1 MNWTELRQQRLGELA
16 TRKLPVKVEL
26 PPLPHVVSQV
36 CQRANDPH
44 CTAQDLAILLEKD
57 MALTC
62 DILKHVNSAANGLR
76 NKSSTAR
83 KALTMLGVAKT
94 RLFLITTVLEQN
106 MQKSKSPILQTRR
119 FCDTALERALLAK
132 EIAGRLK
139 QDTDLAFA
147 AALLQDFVVPAVS
160 VAKLSHYRQF
170 ASQLATTGGSLNQL
184 EQQAF
189 GWSHADCAAR
199 LMLCWGFPDDLI
211 CCVLLHHQLDDI
223 WGNDQIKNSPLV
235 AVSLSSLLPSHLEP
249 SIAPISKLASFTRDH
264 LGLELAA
271 LAETVHQQLEA
282 QHVDVHEYQTLHMTI
297 QQSPGLLLSPDKL
310 STSALV
316 DVAAGIAAVQS
327 PINTD
332 RELVET
338 F

>member
-1 MNWTELRQQRLGELA
+1 MNWTELRQQHLGELA
-16 TRKLPVKVEL
+16 TSKLPVKVEL

-57 MALTC
+57 VALTC

-94 RLFLITTVLEQN
+94 RLFLVTTVLEQN
-106 MQKSKSPILQTRR
+106 MQKSKSPILHTRR
-119 FCDTALERALLAK
+119 FCETALERALLAK

-160 VAKLSHYRQF
+160 VAKLTDYRQF
-170 ASQLATTGGSLNQL
+170 VSQLATSGENLNQL
-184 EQQAF
+184 EQKAF

-199 LMLCWGFPDDLI
+199 LMLSWGFPDDLI
-211 CCVLLHHQLDDI
+211 CCVLLHHQSDEI
-223 WGNDQIKNSPLV
+223 WGNDQLKNTPLV
-235 AVSLSSLLPSHLEP
+235 AVALSSLLPSHLEP
-249 SIAPISKLASFTRDH
+249 STTTISKLASLTRDR
-264 LGLELAA
+264 LGLELTS
-271 LAETVHQQLEA
+271 LAEAVHQQLET
-282 QHVDVHEYQTLHMTI
+282 QNVDFHEYQTLHMTI
-297 QQSPGLLLSPDKL
+297 QQSPGLLLSTDTL
-310 STSALV
+310 CTSELV
-316 DVAAGIAAVQS
+316 DVAASIAAVQRVTS
-327 PINTD
+327 TD
-332 RELVET
+332 REFVET